1 MFTWAAIV
9 YLLALATSS
18 VCALL
23 LIRSYMRN
31 RTRLLLWSAACFF
44 FLALNNLVVVLDL
57 LILPDIDLSMVR
69 IFASLIGV
77 LLLLCGFIWEV
88 D

>member
-1 MFTWAAIV
+1 MFTWTAMV

-18 VCALL
+18 ACALL

-57 LILPDIDLSMVR
+57 LVFPDLDLSIPR
-69 IFASLIGV
+69 ISASVIGV
-77 LLLLCGFIWEV
+77 SLLLCGFIWEV